1 MTGEISESVP
11 VILVPAGR
19 HSLAEA
25 LGTVRS
31 IEASAAGARPIV
43 LATDSVS
50 EAFGDYDR
58 LAMSEV
64 LPNGYAALDIL
75 EDEDLLA
82 FVEPFVLEW
91 LVERNDAVVT
101 VTAGA
106 LVVGQLTALEAALGD
121 RPLVL
126 TSPVVSPPPDSTVP
140 KLTTRSPRET
150 LSTVVLGA
158 SSGSIPSLRSW
169 QQTMIESLFD
179 PNQQSPASLR
189 SSVLAALLGDPAVTI
204 EGVGTVIQWADWASL
219 MSVGTPPGDIP
230 PVVDTTELWGMLGA
244 GEERV
249 EGEMTDT
256 EYRLVDLR
264 VHDAAPLQPLME
276 AISGALTD
284 AGDPPA
290 TTPYEQL
297 TRAVR
302 RASDPTG
309 ARWPTGTADGFE
321 AWLYTTNPRG
331 VTRIA
336 DLYWY
341 ANPEMA
347 ERFPGVH
354 IDPSDYLVWCGKDGR
369 RLLGFDLLDR
379 HVTPVVPQSDGGG
392 SDPSGW
398 RNAAAWRWN
407 VLKGLVPGVAAAGER
422 RMKGLDAVSGPQAGR
437 GTAPPR
443 RLEVEREPSLW
454 GRSPRPLS
462 LIGCFRAES
471 GLGQAS
477 RASMQALQSLDIPF
491 SYIDTSEKYPSR
503 SSADARLGG
512 SIFGAI
518 GDVNLIHANA
528 NELIKMNDTVLS
540 HRLGG
545 RFNAAMWFWE
555 AGHLPAWKL
564 PAFDRIDELWVATS
578 YIVDVLGQY
587 GKVPVRNIGLAA
599 PLPTARTV
607 DREKF
612 GFCSDDFV
620 FLFVYDAF
628 SSHGRKH
635 PELAL
640 QAFIEAFGPNFDGV
654 RFVMKVSNLNKL
666 PVDRDHLMP
675 LVETTDAITV
685 IDRYLDHEA
694 VYDLMAAAD
703 VYVSLHAAEGYGLT
717 ILEAMSL
724 GTPAICTGYS
734 GNMDFTTRE
743 NSWLVDYELVR
754 TKQLAGPYPAGSTWA
769 MPDLG
774 SAVAAMRR
782 AAWNTE
788 EVADKAAAGRRDAL
802 EAASLDRYANALS
815 ENLRRVM

>member
-1 MTGEISESVP
+1 MTGEIGKP
-11 VILVPAGR
+11 IRVILVAAGR

-31 IEASAAGARPIV
+31 IEASATGARPIV
-43 LATDSVS
+43 LATDPVS
-50 EAFGDYDR
+50 EAFGGYDR
-58 LAMSEV
+58 LAISEV
-64 LPNGYAALDIL
+64 LPDGYAALDIF

-82 FVEPFVLEW
+82 FIEPFALEW
-91 LVERNDAVVT
+91 LVERHDAVAT
-101 VTAGA
+101 ITGGA
-106 LVVGQLTALEAALGD
+106 LVVGRLGALEMALGE
-121 RPLVL
+121 RPLAL
-126 TSPVVSPPPDSTVP
+126 TSPVVSPPPDTSVP
-140 KLTTRSPRET
+140 HLTTRNPLEA
-150 LSTVVLGA
+150 LSTAVVA
-158 SSGSIPSLRSW
+158 AATGSIPSLRTW
-169 QQTMIESLFD
+169 QQTMVESLFD
-179 PNQQSPASLR
+179 PNQEPPASFR
-189 SSVLAALLGDPAVTI
+189 AGALAALLGDPAVCV
-204 EGVGTVIQWADWASL
+204 EGIGTVVKWADWAAMMSL
-219 MSVGTPPGDIP
+219 GMPLDDVP
-230 PVVDTTELWGMLGA
+230 PVVDVAELWDMIGVS
-244 GEERV
+244 EERV

-256 EYRLVDLR
+256 EYRLVDR
-264 VHDAAPLQPLME
+264 RIHDAAPLQPLIE
-276 AISGALTD
+276 AMSGALSD
-284 AGDPPA
+284 VGEPPT

-297 TRAVR
+297 TRAIR

-309 ARWPTGTADGFE
+309 TRWRAGTVEGFE
-321 AWLYTTNPRG
+321 AWLYTTNSRG
-331 VTRIA
+331 GTRIA

-347 ERFPGVH
+347 GRFPGVH
-354 IDPSDYLVWCGKDGR
+354 VNPSDYLAWCRKDGR

-379 HVTPVVPQSDGGG
+379 RVTPVVPSSRGDS

-398 RNAAAWRWN
+398 GNAVAWRWN

-422 RMKGLDAVSGPQAGR
+422 RAKGLDAVSGPQAGR
-437 GTAPPR
+437 GTTPPR
-443 RLEVEREPSLW
+443 CLEVEREPSLW
-454 GRSPRPLS
+454 GESPRPLS

-477 RASMQALQSLDIPF
+477 RASMRALRSLGIPF

-503 SSADARLGG
+503 SSADADLGG
-512 SIFGAI
+512 SPFGAI

-528 NELIKMNDTVLS
+528 NELIKMNDTVLR

-587 GKVPVRNIGLAA
+587 GKVPIRNIGLAA
-599 PLPTARTV
+599 PLPAERTV
-607 DREKF
+607 DREKLGF
-612 GFCSDDFV
+612 GTDEFV

-640 QAFIEAFGPNFDGV
+640 RAFIEAFGPDFDGV

-666 PVDRDHLMP
+666 PVDRDRLMTFAG
-675 LVETTDAITV
+675 TTDAITI
-685 IDRYLDHEA
+685 IDRYLGHED

-703 VYVSLHAAEGYGLT
+703 AYVSLHAAEGYGFT

-734 GNMDFTTRE
+734 GNMDFTTPE

-754 TKQLAGPYPAGSTWA
+754 TEQLAGPYPAGSTWA
-769 MPDLG
+769 KPDLA
-774 SAVAAMRR
+774 SAVEAMRR
-782 AAWNTE
+782 AASHPD
-788 EVADKAAAGRRDAL
+788 EVADKAAAARRDAV

>member
-1 MTGEISESVP
+1 MTGESSKP
-11 VILVPAGR
+11 FRVILVPVGR
-19 HSLAEA
+19 HSLAEG

-31 IEASAAGARPIV
+31 VEASTAGAQPIV

-50 EAFGDYDR
+50 EAFGGYDQ

-64 LPNGYAALDIL
+64 LPDGYAALDIL

-82 FVEPFVLEW
+82 FVEPFALEW
-91 LVERNDAVVT
+91 LVERYGAVAT
-101 VTAGA
+101 ITAGA
-106 LVVGQLTALEAALGD
+106 FVSGRLTALEAALSA
-121 RPLVL
+121 RPMIL
-126 TSPVVSPPPDSTVP
+126 TSPVVAPPPDTSVP
-140 KLTTRSPRET
+140 HLTRRDPRAP
-150 LSTVVLGA
+150 LSTVVVA
-158 SSGSIPSLRSW
+158 ATSGSIRSLRIW
-169 QQTMIESLFD
+169 QQAMIESLFD

-189 SSVLAALLGDPAVTI
+189 SGILATLLGDPAVAV
-204 EGVGTVIQWADWASL
+204 EGVGTVIQWADWASML
-219 MSVGTPPGDIP
+219 SMGVPPDDVP
-230 PVVDTTELWGMLGA
+230 PVVDSVELWGMLGVN
-244 GEERV
+244 EERV

-264 VHDAAPLQPLME
+264 IHDAAPLQPLIGAM
-276 AISGALTD
+276 SGALTD
-284 AGDPPA
+284 VGDPPVI
-290 TTPYEQL
+290 TPYEQL

-309 ARWPTGTADGFE
+309 TRWPTGTSDAFE
-321 AWLYTTNPRG
+321 AWLYTTNPGG

-354 IDPSDYLVWCGKDGR
+354 VDPSDYLTWCRKHGR
-369 RLLGFDLLDR
+369 RLLGFDLFDR
-379 HVTPVVPQSDGGG
+379 HVTPVVPRSNGNV

-398 RNAAAWRWN
+398 MNAAAWRWN

-477 RASMQALQSLDIPF
+477 RASMQALQSLGIPF
-491 SYIDTSEKYPSR
+491 SYVDTSEKYPSR
-503 SSADARLGG
+503 SSADADLGG
-512 SIFGAI
+512 STFGAV

-528 NELIKMNDTVLS
+528 NELIKMNDTALL

-599 PLPTARTV
+599 PLPAARTI

-612 GFCSDDFV
+612 GFGEDEFV

-640 QAFIEAFGPNFDGV
+640 QAFIDAFGPNFDGV

-666 PVDRDHLMP
+666 PVDRDRL
-675 LVETTDAITV
+675 
-685 IDRYLDHEA
+685 
-694 VYDLMAAAD
+694 
-703 VYVSLHAAEGYGLT
+703 
-717 ILEAMSL
+717 
-724 GTPAICTGYS
+724 
-734 GNMDFTTRE
+734 
-743 NSWLVDYELVR
+743 
-754 TKQLAGPYPAGSTWA
+754 
-769 MPDLG
+769 
-774 SAVAAMRR
+774 
-782 AAWNTE
+782 
-788 EVADKAAAGRRDAL
+788 
-802 EAASLDRYANALS
+802 
-815 ENLRRVM
+815 

>member
-1 MTGEISESVP
+1 MSGETSEP
-11 VILVPAGR
+11 IRMILVLAGR
-19 HSLAEA
+19 HSAAEA

-31 IEASAAGARPIV
+31 IEASVAGARPVV

-50 EAFGDYDR
+50 EAFGGYDR

-64 LPNGYAALDIL
+64 LPDGYAVLDIL

-82 FVEPFVLEW
+82 FVEPFALEW
-91 LVERNDAVVT
+91 LVERHDSVAT
-101 VTAGA
+101 ITAGA
-106 LVVGQLTALEAALGD
+106 FVIGRLTALEAALSE

-126 TSPVVSPPPDSTVP
+126 TSLVVSAAPDTSVP
-140 KLTTRSPRET
+140 HLTTRNPREA
-150 LSTVVLGA
+150 LSTVVIA
-158 SSGSIPSLRSW
+158 ATAGSIPSLRGW

-179 PNQQSPASLR
+179 PNQRSPASLR
-189 SSVLAALLGDPAVTI
+189 SGVLTSLLGDPAVAV
-204 EGVGTVIQWADWASL
+204 EGVGTVTQWADWAAM
-219 MSVGTPPGDIP
+219 MSVGIPPDDAP
-230 PVVDTTELWGMLGA
+230 PVVDAAELWGMLGA
-244 GEERV
+244 GEQRV

-264 VHDAAPLQPLME
+264 IHAAAPLQPLIG

-284 AGDPPA
+284 VGDPPV
-290 TTPYEQL
+290 TTPYEEL
-297 TRAVR
+297 RRAVR

-309 ARWPTGTADGFE
+309 TRWPVGTSDGFE

-354 IDPSDYLVWCGKDGR
+354 VDPSNYLAWCRKDGR

-379 HVTPVVPQSDGGG
+379 HVTPVVPQSDGDV
-392 SDPSGW
+392 SDLSGW

-422 RMKGLDAVSGPQAGR
+422 RVKGLDAVSGPQVGR
-437 GTAPPR
+437 GTVSPR
-443 RLEVEREPSLW
+443 RLEVEREPALW
-454 GRSPRPLS
+454 GKSPRPLS

-477 RASMQALQSLDIPF
+477 RASMQALQSLAIPF
-491 SYIDTSEKYPSR
+491 SYIDTSEMYPSR
-503 SSADARLGG
+503 SSADADLGG
-512 SIFGAI
+512 STFGAV

-528 NELIKMNDTVLS
+528 NELIKMNDTVLL

-599 PLPTARTV
+599 PLPAPRIV
-607 DREKF
+607 DREKL
-612 GFCSDDFV
+612 GLGADEFV

-654 RFVMKVSNLNKL
+654 RFVMKVSNLNTL
-666 PVDRDHLMP
+666 PVDRDRLMP
-675 LVETTDAITV
+675 FVEMTDAITV

-754 TKQLAGPYPAGSTWA
+754 TEQLAGPYPAGSTWA
-769 MPDLG
+769 MPDRG
-774 SAVAAMRR
+774 SAIEAMRR
-782 AAWNTE
+782 AASNPE
-788 EVADKAAAGRRDAL
+788 EVADKAAAARRDAL